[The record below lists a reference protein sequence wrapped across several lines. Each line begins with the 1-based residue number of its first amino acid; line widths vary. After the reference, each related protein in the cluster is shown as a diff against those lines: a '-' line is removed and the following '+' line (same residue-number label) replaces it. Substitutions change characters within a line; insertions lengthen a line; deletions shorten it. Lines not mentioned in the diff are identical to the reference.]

1 MKSQYILLATI
12 AIIIILSFITYY
24 NLSPIKN
31 INPNLIGKNFEDQ
44 ITYIYQNFGYNYI
57 SNYTIYFQN
66 YTKYINYN
74 FSFICISSYNLSIQ
88 KCTGN
93 NINCCYYF
101 NGYFVVNKSIL
112 KYCNEN
118 FILYNPPDWICFCY
132 NVSNSDSYY
141 INFFCI

>member
-31 INPNLIGKNFEDQ
+31 INPNLIGENFEDQ
-44 ITYIYQNFGYNYI
+44 IIYTYQNFGYNYI
-57 SNYTIYFQN
+57 SNYILYFEN
-66 YTKYINYN
+66 YTNEINYN
-74 FSFICISSYNLSIQ
+74 FSFICISSYNLSIP
-88 KCTGN
+88 KCNGN

-101 NGYFVVNKSIL
+101 KGYFFVNQSIL

-118 FILYNPPDWICFCY
+118 FILYNPPNWICFCY
-132 NVSNSDSYY
+132 NVNNSNSYY
-141 INFFCI
+141 INFFCV